1 MDTIVNF
8 NDTYRNPMEETVVDF
23 QSNQADL
30 VITLGTSCF
39 VQPAATYPEKV
50 VLSENAKAKKKLGK
64 EGNLVLVNLQ
74 ATPLDEYCNVR
85 CFCETD
91 EFAELLMKEMGIE
104 EFDCRFDAMKIKE
117 KNKDNINHDRKCVIF

>member
-8 NDTYRNPMEETVVDF
+8 NDTYRNPLEGNIVEF
-23 QSNQADL
+23 ESNEADL

-39 VQPAATYPEKV
+39 VQPAATFPEKV
-50 VLSENAKAKKKLGK
+50 VLSEIANARKKLGK

-74 ATPLDEYCNVR
+74 ATPLDEYCSVR

-91 EFAELLMKEMGIE
+91 VFADLLMKELGIDNFE
-104 EFDCRFDAMKIKE
+104 RKFDAMKI
-117 KNKDNINHDRKCVIF
+117 NNIKKIENNNDKKCIVF